1 MPKGKEYLYATKKDL
16 NRLQKEVDENY
27 KMNSELHQKNL
38 KVLNSLVNKLG
49 KKPKTRTIN
58 KFRR

>member
-38 KVLNSLVNKLG
+38 KDLNSLVNKLG